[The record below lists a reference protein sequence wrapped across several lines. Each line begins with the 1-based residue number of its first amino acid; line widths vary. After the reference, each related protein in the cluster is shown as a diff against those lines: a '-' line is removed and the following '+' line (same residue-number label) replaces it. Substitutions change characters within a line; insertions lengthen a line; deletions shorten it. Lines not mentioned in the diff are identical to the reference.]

1 MRVTRAKSF
10 PGWGLGERA
19 KGASVRCN
27 CTHIHILVDRRNI
40 LNFSIRCY
48 RNILNRQLTV
58 SYALDESFREFR
70 PRGRTREREKIEE
83 EGKEES
89 SFKKIILRATREKVA
104 RMGAGQRTRRDKRE
118 RRRTRVLVSAILHT
132 NHRSCKSCE
141 REGEIEDVEKAER
154 TRERGREKERERESV
169 RVT

>member
-1 MRVTRAKSF
+1 MRVTRAKGF

-83 EGKEES
+83 EEERKEES
-89 SFKKIILRATREKVA
+89 SFKKIILRSDSRKGRENGGRAKNATR
-104 RMGAGQRTRRDKRE
+104 
-118 RRRTRVLVSAILHT
+118 
-132 NHRSCKSCE
+132 
-141 REGEIEDVEKAER
+141 
-154 TRERGREKERERESV
+154 
-169 RVT
+169 